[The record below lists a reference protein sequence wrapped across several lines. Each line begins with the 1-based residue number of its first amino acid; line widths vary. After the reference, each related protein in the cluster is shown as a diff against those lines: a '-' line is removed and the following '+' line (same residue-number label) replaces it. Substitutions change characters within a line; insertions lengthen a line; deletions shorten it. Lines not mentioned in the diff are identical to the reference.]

1 MADARQPGRELLAVR
16 VRLRQR
22 RRRGISMT
30 PDDRD
35 LAVRDRDPPAPGV
48 QHLLAVCLQDSL
60 KQRHPPARPDRAGAY
75 GELRDGHRAEDV
87 DGDPAK
93 PLTLGWLMAF

>member
-1 MADARQPGRELLAVR
+1 
-16 VRLRQR
+16 
-22 RRRGISMT
+22 
-30 PDDRD
+30 
-35 LAVRDRDPPAPGV
+35 V

-75 GELRDGHRAEDV
+75 GELSYGHRAEDV
-87 DGDPAK
+87 DAHPAK